1 MSTIKTNTL
10 TGTTSAGALLLQER
24 VVLPQRT
31 YNKGC
36 AKSWANDQWHRTSN
50 TILDS
55 FNTSSFTDEGTG
67 KI

>member
-31 YNKGC
+31 YNKGWL
-36 AKSWANDQWHRTSN
+36 KHGFIWMN
-50 TILDS
+50 
-55 FNTSSFTDEGTG
+55 SSGTTA
-67 KI
+67 